1 MFMLRTNGALCLD
14 SLEKDSMKLRMLMRM
29 YRKPE
34 SRAAAVRMA
43 EHVGRGGGRL
53 EGGEVA
59 GGREGG
65 MWQVEGTEGHRNW
78 VDAFRWALHRFY
90 IPSLC
95 CRRVLYI

>member
-29 YRKPE
+29 YRKPV

-53 EGGEVA
+53 EELLNIIFIVS
-59 GGREGG
+59 
-65 MWQVEGTEGHRNW
+65 
-78 VDAFRWALHRFY
+78 F
-90 IPSLC
+90 
-95 CRRVLYI
+95 LYAK